1 MYYTGLL
8 VNMSTISIIAI
19 VTQIFFTPCKMFLM
33 FRDLVW
39 PGSDAPRLSEVGQET
54 EDLQAPVVEFSMG
67 QHPNSRNTLG
77 KILENTWV
85 ESD

>member
-39 PGSDAPRLSEVGQET
+39 TGSDAPRLSEVGQEK